1 MHILLS
7 CTMYYKVLLK
17 TFSESQSSFFL
28 PKALCHSPLVSSTA
42 SVLFSILLKDCVLA
56 ALTTSKANIFN
67 SFLPRHKRLC
77 KKYFKN
83 VESILWGSAIT
94 PWENITAL
102 ILLLVSITGNVFPIL
117 WPFFFF
123 WEIRLGEESGCVE
136 QKQSW
141 TNFCTA
147 QTHTQHV
154 PMAAL
159 RHGTKQRLLL
169 SRAGSK
175 DR

>member
-42 SVLFSILLKDCVLA
+42 SVLFSILLKDCLLA

-67 SFLPRHKRLC
+67 SLLPRHKQLC

-123 WEIRLGEESGCVE
+123 WEIRLGERVAALSKNNLG
-136 QKQSW
+136 Q
-141 TNFCTA
+141 TFA

>member
-67 SFLPRHKRLC
+67 SLLPRHKQLC

-117 WPFFFF
+117 WPFFSFGKSD
-123 WEIRLGEESGCVE
+123 WGKRVAALSKNNLG
-136 QKQSW
+136 Q
-141 TNFCTA
+141 TFA

-154 PMAAL
+154 PMAL

>member
-67 SFLPRHKRLC
+67 SFLPRHKQLC

-117 WPFFFF
+117 WPFFFL
-123 WEIRLGEESGCVE
+123 LGNPIGGREWLRWA
-136 QKQSW
+136 K
-141 TNFCTA
+141 TILDKLLHRH
-147 QTHTQHV
+147 THN
-154 PMAAL
+154 MCL
-159 RHGTKQRLLL
+159 WRHWDMGLN
-169 SRAGSK
+169 K
-175 DR
+175 DFY